1 MLEGGKSWDEIHYR
15 KRGARTAGGQR
26 SCNFKWG
33 GGLTMETLITK
44 VSSEQRL
51 EGNRGPVSIISF
63 FKKQMEEAGKQT
75 PLIPAGL
82 L

>member
-1 MLEGGKSWDEIHYR
+1 MASPEMKYTTGNGE
-15 KRGARTAGGQR
+15 RGQLGVSGAAILNG
-26 SCNFKWG
+26 G